1 MAAWDQISVVEELAT
16 AGSGAANAIYFSG
29 RSLRAGA
36 GGKQRAAALVLATL
50 FLGTALNVAAIHV
63 AGDGGVLAAAL
74 RLPLLAGNVAAFSL
88 ILAGAG
94 R

>member
-29 RSLRAGA
+29 RSLRAGV
-36 GGKQRAAALVLATL
+36 GRRRRVAALVLATL
-50 FLGTALNVAAIHV
+50 FLGTALNVVSAQLV
-63 AGDGGVLAAAL
+63 GDGGALAAAL
-74 RLPLLAGNVAAFSL
+74 RLPLLAGNIAAFSL